1 MASFSVVTK
10 ITRLKSSPTKYFY
23 QLVFLLNK
31 HQITEIFKKRYHI
44 YHTVIWLSGVD
55 QSNLVNYTDSSSEE
69 DGEDL
74 GVDVNFDEPIDL
86 AIN

>member
-1 MASFSVVTK
+1 MASFSVVPK
-10 ITRLKSSPTKYFY
+10 ITRLKSSSTKYFY